1 MVQIEEERL
10 ANLIR
15 KTNKFEWLDYV
26 FENDEFD
33 ISLYNLGNCFCTKE
47 EAETMAKKIKKL
59 LKENHEKTK
68 EKS

>member
-33 ISLYNLGNCFCTKE
+33 ISLYNLGNCFCTFE
-47 EAETMAKKIKKL
+47 DAKSARSKIKERL
-59 LKENHEKTK
+59 NKE
-68 EKS
+68 